1 MFNYDQMTRTQPECI
16 YYFLFTKKM
25 LFITHIYVD
34 KPKNPLKTVIAFF
47 FFYLAHSLVAK
58 SDFGFEFVSGNSE
71 GRRLLDLLSM
81 NTLQTSLQ
89 LIVKNE

>member
-1 MFNYDQMTRTQPECI
+1 MFNYAQMTRTQPECI

-47 FFYLAHSLVAK
+47 FFLPCALP
-58 SDFGFEFVSGNSE
+58 SGKI
-71 GRRLLDLLSM
+71 RLW
-81 NTLQTSLQ
+81 
-89 LIVKNE
+89 V